1 MPRERF
7 FLELEPPAE
16 ALRGRPH
23 VVIVGGGFAGLSAC
37 KALAGANVRVTL
49 IDKRNYNL
57 FQPLLYQVS
66 TGLVAPG
73 DVTVP
78 LRLLVGRQ
86 RNVQVLMGEVK
97 EIDAEAKELVFNERR
112 FSYDH
117 LILAAGSGSSYFGHD
132 EWQAIAPPMK
142 QLDDALE
149 IRERLLLAMEEAE
162 QTPEAEK
169 RRLLQSVVVVGGGPT
184 GCELAGSV
192 SELLRHALARDFRQL
207 DPEDTR
213 ILLVDPGDRLLRGMH
228 PDLGAGA
235 RRFLESIGVEVLLGG
250 RVKAIEPG
258 RVTIS
263 TAAGEQVREAATV
276 CWTAGVKASPLGAR
290 LAEATG
296 VPLDR
301 GGRVPVEADFSVPGH
316 PEIRVVGDLCAYAP
330 SPGASPLPG
339 LASVAVQMGSWVAR
353 DLRAGLEG
361 RPQAPFRFVDFGSMA
376 ILGRLHAEADLRGW
390 RVDGPL
396 GWLIWGVAHLGFMP
410 ANENRV
416 SLLVKWLWAIAARQR
431 GSLLIMGEPRF
442 EEGVPEGSAA
452 TDPGCSA

>member
-7 FLELEPPAE
+7 FLELEPPTE

-23 VVIVGGGFAGLSAC
+23 VVIVGGGFAGLAAC
-37 KALAGANVRVTL
+37 KALAGADLRVTL

-78 LRLLVGRQ
+78 LRLL
-86 RNVQVLMGEVK
+86 
-97 EIDAEAKELVFNERR
+97 
-112 FSYDH
+112 
-117 LILAAGSGSSYFGHD
+117 
-132 EWQAIAPPMK
+132 
-142 QLDDALE
+142 
-149 IRERLLLAMEEAE
+149 LAMEEAE
-162 QTPEAEK
+162 QTPEAGK

-207 DPEDTR
+207 EPGDTR

-301 GGRVPVEADFSVPGH
+301 GGRVPVEADFCVPGH
-316 PEIRVVGDLCAYAP
+316 PEIRVVGDLCAYVP

-339 LASVAVQMGSWVAR
+339 LASVAVQMGRWVAR

-361 RPQAPFRFVDFGSMA
+361 RSQAPFRFVDFGSMA
-376 ILGRLHAEADLRGW
+376 MLGRLHAEADLRGW

-416 SLLVKWLWAIAARQR
+416 SLLIKWLWAIAARQR
-431 GSLLIMGEPRF
+431 GSLLIMGEPCF
-442 EEGVPEGSAA
+442 EEAMALSPAP

>member
-7 FLELEPPAE
+7 FLELEPPTE

-23 VVIVGGGFAGLSAC
+23 VVIVGGGFAGLAAC
-37 KALAGANVRVTL
+37 KALAGADLRVTL

-78 LRLLVGRQ
+78 LRLLV
-86 RNVQVLMGEVK
+86 
-97 EIDAEAKELVFNERR
+97 
-112 FSYDH
+112 
-117 LILAAGSGSSYFGHD
+117 
-132 EWQAIAPPMK
+132 
-142 QLDDALE
+142 
-149 IRERLLLAMEEAE
+149 AMEEAE
-162 QTPEAEK
+162 QTPEAGK
-169 RRLLQSVVVVGGGPT
+169 RRLRQSVVVVGGGPT

-207 DPEDTR
+207 EPGDTR

-301 GGRVPVEADFSVPGH
+301 GGRVPVEADFCVPGH
-316 PEIRVVGDLCAYAP
+316 PEIRVVGDLCAYVP

-339 LASVAVQMGSWVAR
+339 LASVAVQMGRWVAR

-361 RPQAPFRFVDFGSMA
+361 RSQAPFRFVDFGSMA
-376 ILGRLHAEADLRGW
+376 MLGRLHAEADLRGW

-416 SLLVKWLWAIAARQR
+416 SLLIKWLWAIAARQR
-431 GSLLIMGEPRF
+431 GSLLIMGEPCF
-442 EEGVPEGSAA
+442 EEAMALSPAP

>member
-7 FLELEPPAE
+7 FLELEPPTE

-23 VVIVGGGFAGLSAC
+23 VVIVGGGFAGLAAC
-37 KALAGANVRVTL
+37 KALAGADLRVTL

-78 LRLLVGRQ
+78 LRLL
-86 RNVQVLMGEVK
+86 
-97 EIDAEAKELVFNERR
+97 
-112 FSYDH
+112 
-117 LILAAGSGSSYFGHD
+117 
-132 EWQAIAPPMK
+132 
-142 QLDDALE
+142 
-149 IRERLLLAMEEAE
+149 LAMEEAE
-162 QTPEAEK
+162 QTPEAGK

-207 DPEDTR
+207 EPGDTR

-301 GGRVPVEADFSVPGH
+301 GGRVPVEADFCVPGH
-316 PEIRVVGDLCAYAP
+316 PEIRVVGDLCAYVP

-339 LASVAVQMGSWVAR
+339 LASVAVQMGRWVAR

-361 RPQAPFRFVDFGSMA
+361 RSQAPFRFVDFGSMA
-376 ILGRLHAEADLRGW
+376 MLGRLHAEADLRGW

-410 ANENRV
+410 ANENRM
-416 SLLVKWLWAIAARQR
+416 SLLIKWLWAIAARQR
-431 GSLLIMGEPRF
+431 GSLLIMGEPCF
-442 EEGVPEGSAA
+442 EEAMALSPAPK
-452 TDPGCSA
+452 DPGCSA

>member
-1 MPRERF
+1 
-7 FLELEPPAE
+7 
-16 ALRGRPH
+16 
-23 VVIVGGGFAGLSAC
+23 
-37 KALAGANVRVTL
+37 
-49 IDKRNYNL
+49 
-57 FQPLLYQVS
+57 
-66 TGLVAPG
+66 
-73 DVTVP
+73 
-78 LRLLVGRQ
+78 
-86 RNVQVLMGEVK
+86 
-97 EIDAEAKELVFNERR
+97 
-112 FSYDH
+112 
-117 LILAAGSGSSYFGHD
+117 
-132 EWQAIAPPMK
+132 MK
-142 QLDDALE
+142 QLEDALE

-162 QTPEAEK
+162 QTPEAGK

-207 DPEDTR
+207 EPGDTR

-301 GGRVPVEADFSVPGH
+301 GGRVPVEADFCVPGH
-316 PEIRVVGDLCAYAP
+316 PEIRVVGDLCAYVP

-339 LASVAVQMGSWVAR
+339 LASVAVQMGRWVAR

-361 RPQAPFRFVDFGSMA
+361 RSQAPFRFVDFGSMA
-376 ILGRLHAEADLRGW
+376 MLGRLHAEADLRGW

-410 ANENRV
+410 ANENRM
-416 SLLVKWLWAIAARQR
+416 SLLIKWLWAIAARQR
-431 GSLLIMGEPRF
+431 GSLLIMGEPCF
-442 EEGVPEGSAA
+442 EEAMALSPAPK
-452 TDPGCSA
+452 DPGCSA

>member
-1 MPRERF
+1 
-7 FLELEPPAE
+7 
-16 ALRGRPH
+16 
-23 VVIVGGGFAGLSAC
+23 
-37 KALAGANVRVTL
+37 
-49 IDKRNYNL
+49 
-57 FQPLLYQVS
+57 
-66 TGLVAPG
+66 
-73 DVTVP
+73 
-78 LRLLVGRQ
+78 
-86 RNVQVLMGEVK
+86 
-97 EIDAEAKELVFNERR
+97 
-112 FSYDH
+112 
-117 LILAAGSGSSYFGHD
+117 
-132 EWQAIAPPMK
+132 MK
-142 QLDDALE
+142 QLEDALE

-162 QTPEAEK
+162 QTPEAGK

-207 DPEDTR
+207 EPGDTR

-301 GGRVPVEADFSVPGH
+301 GGRVPVEADFCVPGH
-316 PEIRVVGDLCAYAP
+316 PEIQVVGDLCAYVP

-339 LASVAVQMGSWVAR
+339 LASVAVQMGRWVAR

-361 RPQAPFRFVDFGSMA
+361 RSQAPFRFVDFGSMA
-376 ILGRLHAEADLRGW
+376 MLGRLHAEADLRGW

-416 SLLVKWLWAIAARQR
+416 SLLIKWLWAIAARQR
-431 GSLLIMGEPRF
+431 GSLLIMGEQCF
-442 EEGVPEGSAA
+442 EEAMALSPAP

>member
-7 FLELEPPAE
+7 FLELEPPTE

-23 VVIVGGGFAGLSAC
+23 VVIVGGGFAGLAAC
-37 KALAGANVRVTL
+37 KALAGADLRVTL

-78 LRLLVGRQ
+78 LRLL
-86 RNVQVLMGEVK
+86 
-97 EIDAEAKELVFNERR
+97 
-112 FSYDH
+112 
-117 LILAAGSGSSYFGHD
+117 
-132 EWQAIAPPMK
+132 
-142 QLDDALE
+142 
-149 IRERLLLAMEEAE
+149 LAMEEAE
-162 QTPEAEK
+162 QTPEAGK
-169 RRLLQSVVVVGGGPT
+169 RRLLQSVVVVGGVPT

-207 DPEDTR
+207 EPGDTR

-301 GGRVPVEADFSVPGH
+301 GGRVPVEADFCVPGH
-316 PEIRVVGDLCAYAP
+316 PEIRVVGDLCAYVP

-339 LASVAVQMGSWVAR
+339 LASVAVQMGRWVAR

-361 RPQAPFRFVDFGSMA
+361 RSQAPFRFVDFGSMA
-376 ILGRLHAEADLRGW
+376 MLGRLHAEADLRGW

-410 ANENRV
+410 ANENRM
-416 SLLVKWLWAIAARQR
+416 SLLIKWLWAIAARQR
-431 GSLLIMGEPRF
+431 GSLLIMGEPCF
-442 EEGVPEGSAA
+442 EEAMALSPAPK
-452 TDPGCSA
+452 DPGCSA

>member
-7 FLELEPPAE
+7 FLELEPPTE

-23 VVIVGGGFAGLSAC
+23 VVIVGGGFAGLAAC
-37 KALAGANVRVTL
+37 KALAGADLRVTL

-78 LRLLVGRQ
+78 LRLLV
-86 RNVQVLMGEVK
+86 
-97 EIDAEAKELVFNERR
+97 
-112 FSYDH
+112 
-117 LILAAGSGSSYFGHD
+117 
-132 EWQAIAPPMK
+132 
-142 QLDDALE
+142 
-149 IRERLLLAMEEAE
+149 AMEEAE
-162 QTPEAEK
+162 QTPEAGK

-207 DPEDTR
+207 EPGDTR

-301 GGRVPVEADFSVPGH
+301 GGRVPVEADFCVPGH
-316 PEIRVVGDLCAYAP
+316 PEIRVVGDLCAYVP

-339 LASVAVQMGSWVAR
+339 LASVAVQMGRWVAR

-361 RPQAPFRFVDFGSMA
+361 RSQAPFRFVDFGSMA
-376 ILGRLHAEADLRGW
+376 MLGRLHAEADLRGW

-416 SLLVKWLWAIAARQR
+416 SLLIKWLWAIAARQR
-431 GSLLIMGEPRF
+431 GSLLIMGEPCF
-442 EEGVPEGSAA
+442 EEAMALSPAP